1 MFSVFCRL
9 KTVSLVV
16 KHSQS
21 AEALVKS
28 YESKLYEEDAMN
40 SDVKSIE
47 SVISTLKVKP
57 RRILHFRNTGD
68 VIGSF
73 WVTGPP
79 SVYSNGGRR
88 STRSRRCSTTWRTS
102 CRKHESSATACSRRT
117 TSATST
123 STGTKRRPISWV
135 RDGRTFTLRLTAGSS

>member
-1 MFSVFCRL
+1 M
-9 KTVSLVV
+9 

-73 WVTGPP
+73 
-79 SVYSNGGRR
+79 
-88 STRSRRCSTTWRTS
+88 
-102 CRKHESSATACSRRT
+102 
-117 TSATST
+117 
-123 STGTKRRPISWV
+123 
-135 RDGRTFTLRLTAGSS
+135 